1 MSIATLFFLPFAN
14 IGELDFSLLGSSI
27 NLEGNLSALDVPLWV
42 ALTFMGV
49 FGSFLPMALTYLAL
63 RNLSATLVGVVATAE
78 TILAALFALLWLGE
92 QISLTQFLGSIVV
105 IAGILLAQTARES
118 KSEKA
123 DQ

>member
-1 MSIATLFFLPFAN
+1 
-14 IGELDFSLLGSSI
+14 
-27 NLEGNLSALDVPLWV
+27 
-42 ALTFMGV
+42 MGI

-118 KSEKA
+118 KNEKVVE
-123 DQ
+123 

>member
-1 MSIATLFFLPFAN
+1 
-14 IGELDFSLLGSSI
+14 
-27 NLEGNLSALDVPLWV
+27 
-42 ALTFMGV
+42 
-49 FGSFLPMALTYLAL
+49 MALTYLAL

-123 DQ
+123 VE